1 MRILLVN
8 VNTSAVATAEM
19 AAAAMA
25 KAAKGTEVVGL
36 TPAYGAAGVDSNVQS
51 LIASVAVMDAVR
63 GYGDPYNAVVIGGFG
78 EHGREGLQEL
88 LEVPVLDIAECA
100 AHVAMMLG
108 RTFSVVTTLQRSVAQ
123 VEDRLLLAGLL
134 ARCASVRA
142 VGLATRELDDD
153 PATATSAIIAVSRRC
168 VEDDHAEVVVL
179 GCGGMAGLDAIVSAA
194 VGVPVVDGVAAA
206 VAVAESLVG
215 LGLHTSTAGSTA
227 PPDLSATTWPIA
239 PPPLT
244 AGDADV

>member
-8 VNTSAVATAEM
+8 VNTSAEATQAMVE
-19 AAAAMA
+19 AATI
-25 KAAKGTEVVGL
+25 KAAPGTEVVGL
-36 TPAYGAAGVDSNVQS
+36 TPAFGAEGVDSNVQS
-51 LIASVAVMDAVR
+51 LLAGVAAMAVVR
-63 GYGDPYNAVVIGGFG
+63 AYRDPYEAVVVGGFG

-88 LEVPVLDIAECA
+88 LDVPVLDIAECA

-108 RTFSVVTTLQRSVAQ
+108 RTFSVITTLQRSVAQ

-153 PATATSAIIAVSRRC
+153 PELATAAVVETARRAIT
-168 VEDDHAEVVVL
+168 EDHAEVVVL
-179 GCGGMAGLDAIVSAA
+179 GCGGLAGLDEQVSIA

-206 VAVAESLVG
+206 VAVAESLVR
-215 LGLHTSTAGSTA
+215 LGLRTTNVGSGA
-227 PPDLSATTWPIA
+227 PPDLSATVWPIA
-239 PPPLT
+239 P
-244 AGDADV
+244 GDLDV

>member
-8 VNTSAVATAEM
+8 VNTSVAATAEM

-25 KAAKGTEVVGL
+25 KAAPGTEVVGL

-63 GYGDPYNAVVIGGFG
+63 GYANPYDAVVIGGFG

-88 LEVPVLDIAECA
+88 VEVPVLDIAECA

-123 VEDRLLLAGLL
+123 VEDRLLLAGLM
-134 ARCASVRA
+134 ARCASVRP

-153 PATATSAIIAVSRRC
+153 PAAATSAIVAASRRC
-168 VEDDHAEVVVL
+168 VDDDHAEVIVL
-179 GCGGMAGLDAIVSAA
+179 GCGGMAGLDAVVSAA

-206 VAVAESLVG
+206 VAVAESLVR
-215 LGLHTSTAGSTA
+215 LGLRTSSVGSTA
-227 PPDLSATTWPIA
+227 LPDLSATTWPTA
-239 PPPLT
+239 P
-244 AGDADV
+244 GDPDV